1 MIRPAGLLLLLALV
15 ALPFAASAW
24 AAPSDEDAVR
34 QAVSGFADAWNRHDM
49 DAFGKLFAPD
59 ADFVN
64 VAGDWWK
71 GRDAIQ
77 ERHAYAHG
85 TIPVDTPGD
94 EPRYWG
100 IFKNST
106 LRFTQIEVRFLRKDV
121 AVAHVSM
128 ELLGDARTTNPRRT
142 TATFVLTRQDGG
154 WLIAAAQ
161 NTEIERTVK

>member
-1 MIRPAGLLLLLALV
+1 MSRHSSMFLLLAAMAV
-15 ALPFAASAW
+15 PFAAGLH
-24 AAPSDEDAVR
+24 AAPSDEEDVR
-34 QAVSGFADAWNRHDM
+34 KVVNGFVDSWNHHDM
-49 DAFGKLFAPD
+49 SAFGKLFAAD

-64 VAGDWWK
+64 VAGDWWH
-71 GRDAIQ
+71 GREGIE

-85 TIPVDTPGD
+85 AIPVDTPGD

-106 LRFTQIEVRFLRKDV
+106 MHFTQISVRFLRKDV

-128 ELLGDARTTNPRRT
+128 ELVGDARTPNPRRT
-142 TATFVLTRQDGG
+142 TATFVLTKQDGG